1 MVKVGVLV
9 GSLRK
14 ESYSQ
19 KLANNMLTLFPEDLE
34 VVEIKIDDLA
44 FYNEDIDVEGN
55 RPAEYDRFRQQVKE
69 CQAFLFVTPEYNRGL
84 PAALKN
90 ALDVGSR
97 PYGENAFDG
106 KPALV
111 ASQSPGAISGF
122 GANHQL
128 RQALV
133 FLNVPVMQQP
143 ELYITGTAKMFDE
156 SGKIKDESTVDFLQ
170 TAVNSFV
177 TFADRF
183 IVK

>member
-14 ESYSQ
+14 ESFSK
-19 KLANNMLTLFPEDLE
+19 KLANNLLALFPEDLE
-34 VVEIKIDDLA
+34 VVEIKIEDLA
-44 FYNEDIDVEGN
+44 YYNEDTDVEGK

-97 PYGENAFDG
+97 PYGENGFDG
-106 KPALV
+106 KPGLV
-111 ASQSPGAISGF
+111 VSQSPGAISGF

-143 ELYITGTAKMFDE
+143 ELYITGTANMFDDE
-156 SGKIKDESTVDFLQ
+156 GKIKDSTTIDFLQ
-170 TAVNSFV
+170 SAVDSFV
-177 TFADRF
+177 NFADRF
-183 IVK
+183 IEK